1 MWGKLHVRF
10 DDGGQILFLRKI
22 LDGHEVGNSGCSQE
36 SSEPNLNLPSTL
48 PCPLL
53 GKCLTL
59 DDKLLGQTQRGE
71 TDDWSAWVRVV

>member
-36 SSEPNLNLPSTL
+36 SS
-48 PCPLL
+48 
-53 GKCLTL
+53 
-59 DDKLLGQTQRGE
+59 
-71 TDDWSAWVRVV
+71 